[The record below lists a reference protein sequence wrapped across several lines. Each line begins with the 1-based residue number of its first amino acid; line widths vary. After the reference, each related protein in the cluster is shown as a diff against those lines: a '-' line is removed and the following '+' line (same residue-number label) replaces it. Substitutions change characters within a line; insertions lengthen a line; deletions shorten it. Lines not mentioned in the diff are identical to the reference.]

1 MSGRRWA
8 GAGFLLTTAL
18 ICWVGTD
25 EAIRADVP
33 KWTVK
38 PVEAAIPKSVSASI
52 QAVLSPTALEVQDE
66 TGKPVATLWRRKE
79 LPLQQKGANSYA
91 ALAEGMLIGLI
102 QWHQPWTDYRKQK
115 VKPGVYTL
123 RFARQPM
130 DGDHMGT
137 APYNEFLLLV
147 PAALDEKPDTL
158 MVDELHELSGKTVG
172 RSHPSMMLLFP
183 YRKGNSDAATLTARP
198 QDHLTL
204 DFVIPVGGGGTLG
217 FALTVVGHT
226 MAE

>member
-1 MSGRRWA
+1 MSGRGFA
-8 GAGFLLTTAL
+8 GAGLLVTIAL
-18 ICWVGTD
+18 ISWLGMH

-33 KWTVK
+33 KWTVQ
-38 PVEAAIPKSVSASI
+38 PVEVAIPKSVSASI
-52 QAVLSPTALEVQDE
+52 QAVLSPAALKVQDE
-66 TGKPVATLWRRKE
+66 TGKPVATLWRCKE
-79 LPLQQKGANSYA
+79 LSLQQKGANSYA
-91 ALAEGMLIGLI
+91 ALPEGILIGVI
-102 QWHQPWTDYRKQK
+102 QWHQPWADYRKQK

-137 APYNEFLLLV
+137 APYNEFLLLI
-147 PAALDEKPDTL
+147 PADLDEKPDML
-158 MVDELHELSGKTVG
+158 MVDELHELSGKSVG
-172 RSHPSMMLLFP
+172 RKHPSMMLLFP
-183 YRKGNSDAATLTARP
+183 YRKGSSETATLTARP

-204 DFVIPVGGGGTLG
+204 DFVVPIGRGGALG